1 MISILNI
8 KDYEFYHIQVTHREQ
23 HKNTKHKYLLFF
35 SSQMST
41 YLSRAWP
48 APEESPAISLKPSK

>member
-1 MISILNI
+1 MINILNI
-8 KDYEFYHIQVTHREQ
+8 KDYEFYHIQITQRTTQ
-23 HKNTKHKYLLFF
+23 KYKTQASTFF
-35 SSQMST
+35 FSQMST